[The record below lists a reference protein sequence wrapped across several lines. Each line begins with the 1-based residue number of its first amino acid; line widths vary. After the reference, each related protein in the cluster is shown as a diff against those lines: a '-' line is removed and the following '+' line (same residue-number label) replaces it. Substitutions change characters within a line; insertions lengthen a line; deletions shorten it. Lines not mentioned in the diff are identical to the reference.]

1 MLLFII
7 LILPATVAGF
17 YDYYGTFSQNIPD
30 VTIHQD
36 GDSYDGDKQ
45 PLISIESTTISPTS
59 LGMVPPAIKT
69 TDSTDASYDGDKQ
82 PLISIE
88 STTISPTSIEMV
100 PPAIKTTVSTV
111 LTTPSTKISPSFER
125 DSSIIPS
132 LAPDVYYD
140 YSSSQSKD
148 GSAGLEDSG
157 LEDRFY
163 EYSPSDTL
171 GTVNAITAGIVP
183 ATDQGLNSSHKM
195 SFISLF
201 EGTCCK

>member
-36 GDSYDGDKQ
+36 GD
-45 PLISIESTTISPTS
+45 
-59 LGMVPPAIKT
+59 
-69 TDSTDASYDGDKQ
+69 SYDGDKQ